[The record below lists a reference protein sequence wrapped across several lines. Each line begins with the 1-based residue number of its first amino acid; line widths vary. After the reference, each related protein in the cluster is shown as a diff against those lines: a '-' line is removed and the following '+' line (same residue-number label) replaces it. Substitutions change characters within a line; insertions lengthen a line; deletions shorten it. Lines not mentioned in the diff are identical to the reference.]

1 MKIDRQQLTQLLV
14 HKTGLDLT
22 SIDAQLDELINRIRK
37 AADKG
42 KALEIKGF
50 GLFYLTSEGELRF
63 NPSEEFK
70 TEVNFKYA
78 GMDPVELNPA
88 RDTGEKSIVEE
99 AIDEI
104 EDDPW
109 GVDEEVK
116 PSKANMPEESHD
128 PSDFDFEE
136 EPEGPPKPRD
146 FDPFSGLLGDV
157 AARMG
162 VDPTDDDNED
172 DFTAD
177 PVDEDPYPMPVLETP
192 EIPGKKESVEKSAEK
207 QEKPSGKKDS
217 NPMNMIIIAIVAIV
231 ILVVGFFIAKDL
243 GWIGSSTP
251 VQPVSQQPVQQTPA
265 PPVENPAP
273 ETVVP
278 EATEREQVTPTEV
291 QQPEPVAQNRY
302 GLNGTVQPGLESAF
316 TIVLYSFGN
325 EANAN
330 ATIQRLQGEG
340 YRAILARRSA
350 SDGSPLWRVSIGQ
363 FETSANAQQ
372 AAANLPEPYRSQN
385 FIQRAQ

>member
-63 NPSEEFK
+63 DPSEEFK

-78 GMDPVELNPA
+78 GMDPVELNPP
-88 RDTGEKSIVEE
+88 RDNEDKSIVEE
-99 AIDEI
+99 EAKPIKQTPEFD
-104 EDDPW
+104 DDPS
-109 GVDEEVK
+109 DQTLEI
-116 PSKANMPEESHD
+116 SHD

-162 VDPTDDDNED
+162 VDPQQGDDDNVFASDPAD
-172 DFTAD
+172 D
-177 PVDEDPYPMPVLETP
+177 DPYPMPVMKTP
-192 EIPGKKESVEKSAEK
+192 EIPAKAEAEKESAEK
-207 QEKPSGKKDS
+207 SDKPAVKKES
-217 NPMNMIIIAIVAIV
+217 NPMNMIIIAIVV
-231 ILVVGFFIAKDL
+231 VVLLVVGYFIAKDF
-243 GWIGSSTP
+243 GWIGSSSP
-251 VQPVSQQPVQQTPA
+251 VPPAPQQSAQQTPA
-265 PPVENPAP
+265 PSVESPAP

-278 EATEREQVTPTEV
+278 EATEREQVTLAEV
-291 QQPEPVAQNRY
+291 QQPEPVAQNLY
-302 GLNGTVQPGLESAF
+302 GLNGSVQPGLESAF
-316 TIVLYSFGN
+316 TIVLYSFGS
-325 EANAN
+325 ETNAN
-330 ATIQRLQGEG
+330 ASIQRLQNEG
-340 YRAILARRSA
+340 YRAILVRRSA
-350 SDGSPLWRVSIGQ
+350 ADGSPLWRVSIGQ
-363 FETSANAQQ
+363 FETTANAQQ
-372 AAANLPEPYRSQN
+372 AASNLPEPYRSQN
-385 FIQRAQ
+385 FIQRVQ